1 MNFKVM
7 NKVSILFFAS
17 LKEKVGYKELNL
29 EIPHG
34 MSIKELKTLLRERF
48 PVLDAILDTALMSI
62 NKEYAFDE
70 DVIPENAEIAVFPP
84 VSGGE
89 MTSLPTFV
97 DVTEDELDLN
107 ALISKVILPSTGAIC
122 VFTGVV
128 RGITRKSETYQ
139 TEYLEYEA
147 YRPMAESK
155 LLQVADEIRSLY
167 PSIEGIAIVQR
178 IGHLEPGVPTV
189 VVACSAAHRNTGVF
203 EAARYGIDR
212 LKEIVPIW
220 KKEVGS
226 KGEVWIE
233 GNYHPTR
240 DDLSKSSQSPIQ

>member
-1 MNFKVM
+1 MGM

-17 LKEKVGYKELNL
+17 LKEKVGSRELIL
-29 EIPHG
+29 EIPDG
-34 MSIKELKTLLRERF
+34 ISIKELKTLLRDRF
-48 PVLDAILDTALMSI
+48 PILDATLDTALMSI

-70 DVIPENAEIAVFPP
+70 DIIPENAEIAVFPP

-89 MTSLPTFV
+89 LASLPTCV
-97 DVTEDELDLN
+97 EVTEEALDLN

-128 RGITRKSETYQ
+128 RGITQKGETYQ

-155 LLQVADEIRSLY
+155 LLQIADEIRSLY
-167 PSIEGIAIVQR
+167 PSIEGIVLVQR
-178 IGHLEPGVPTV
+178 IGHLEPGAPTV

-203 EAARYGIDR
+203 DAAKYGIDR
-212 LKEIVPIW
+212 LKEIVPVW

-226 KGEVWIE
+226 KGEIWIE
-233 GNYHPTR
+233 GDYHPTR
-240 DDLSKSSQSPIQ
+240 DDLSNSSESPLQIQ